1 MIFPVTDHPS
11 LRGGAVMGKDKSKG
25 KQQFEKERLHVQ
37 DQKTENVFED
47 QSRVPNEQNAFKET
61 QPKYGE

>member
-1 MIFPVTDHPS
+1 
-11 LRGGAVMGKDKSKG
+11 MGKDKSKG